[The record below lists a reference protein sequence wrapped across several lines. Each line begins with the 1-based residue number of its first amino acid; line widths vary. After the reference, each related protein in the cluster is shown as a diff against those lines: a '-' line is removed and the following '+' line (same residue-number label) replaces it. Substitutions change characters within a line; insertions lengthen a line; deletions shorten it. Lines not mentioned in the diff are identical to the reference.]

1 VTGTDTDFRII
12 QPSTIE
18 EAARLLADAT
28 QLIDS
33 PHQATLF
40 SAEHQRAAFA
50 RGARKPRWVWAAV
63 DSGERTIG
71 VVAGW
76 GSAAGQAPGRIDLID
91 VPLDRPAVAAA
102 LLDRATES
110 MAAGGGDLEIDLF
123 GPPSEVPEQDP
134 TVACLVAICESVGYR
149 TLVVRRRFEL
159 DTSTR
164 FVVPQTLL
172 RFEPATGID
181 DPRLTRVYAETLPGT
196 LDAHSIAALG
206 SSDPQRVA
214 DEELQEI
221 FELDDADGA
230 VRLAIEPGGEAVG
243 LVVGGFRG
251 NAERAV
257 ASFVGVS
264 HRHRG
269 RGYARQLLGWI
280 SAELTAQG
288 ARKIIGETDV
298 PNRPMAAAFTA
309 IGYRQTDSRIDLVRP
324 R

>member
-1 VTGTDTDFRII
+1 VADFRII
-12 QPSTIE
+12 QPSTTE
-18 EAARLLADAT
+18 EASRLLADAR

-40 SAEHQRAAFA
+40 SAEHQRAALD
-50 RGARKPRWVWAAV
+50 RGARKPQWVWAAV
-63 DSGERTIG
+63 DSEERTIG

-76 GSAAGQAPGRIDLID
+76 GSAEGQAPGRIDLID

-102 LLDRATES
+102 LLDRATTDS
-110 MAAGGGDLEIDLF
+110 MAAGDGDFEIDLF
-123 GPPSEVPEQDP
+123 GPPSEVPQRDP
-134 TVACLVAICESVGYR
+134 TVASLIAICESIGYR
-149 TLVVRRRFEL
+149 TLIVRRRFEL

-164 FVVPQTLL
+164 FVVPETLL

-181 DPRLTRVYAETLPGT
+181 DPRLVRVYAETLPGT

-230 VRLAIEPGGEAVG
+230 VRLAIEPGGEIVG

-251 NAERAV
+251 SADRAV

-269 RGYARQLLGWI
+269 LGYARQLLGWI
-280 SAELTAQG
+280 SGELTAQG

-309 IGYRQTDSRIDLVRP
+309 IGYRQTDSRTDLVRP

>member
-1 VTGTDTDFRII
+1 VTDFRII

-18 EAARLLADAT
+18 EAARLLAEAR

-40 SAEHQRAAFA
+40 SSEHQRAAFG

-63 DSGERTIG
+63 DQEERTIG

-76 GSAAGQAPGRIDLID
+76 GSAEGKAPGRIDLID
-91 VPLDRPAVAAA
+91 VPLDRPAIAAA
-102 LLDRATES
+102 LLDRATTDS
-110 MAAGGGDLEIDLF
+110 IAAGDGEFEIDLF
-123 GPPSEVPEQDP
+123 GPPSEFPEQDP
-134 TVACLVAICESVGYR
+134 TVASLVAICETVGYR
-149 TLVVRRRFEL
+149 TLIVRRRFEL

-164 FVVPQTLL
+164 FVVPETLL

-181 DPRLTRVYAETLPGT
+181 DPRLTRVYADTLPGT

-206 SSDPQRVA
+206 RSNPQRVA
-214 DEELQEI
+214 DDELREI
-221 FELDDADGA
+221 FELDDDDGA
-230 VRLAIEPGGEAVG
+230 VRLAIEPGGEVVG

-251 NAERAV
+251 NADRAV

-264 HRHRG
+264 HLHRG

-280 SAELTAQG
+280 SRELTSQG

-298 PNRPMAAAFTA
+298 PNRPMAAAFSA
-309 IGYRQTDSRIDLVRP
+309 IGYRQTDSRIDLVRAS
-324 R
+324 